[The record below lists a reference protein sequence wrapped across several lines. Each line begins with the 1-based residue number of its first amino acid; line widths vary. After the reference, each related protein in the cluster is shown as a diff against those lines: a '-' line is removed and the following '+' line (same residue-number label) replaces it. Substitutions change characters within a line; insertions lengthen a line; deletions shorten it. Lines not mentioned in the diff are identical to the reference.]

1 MSDINTD
8 IRFLKG
14 VGERRAAVL
23 SDMGIDTIGA
33 LLRFYPRAYEDYT
46 VITPISKAAAAGG
59 KVCIRAEIITEIKE
73 HFVRRNMTLYR
84 FNVAD
89 GSQSM
94 TVTLFNVPYLAA
106 KLKTGREYLFLGKV
120 NEKGFYAEMSSPEI
134 KEVGTAGIEPI
145 YRASKKM
152 SSSSL
157 KNLVKN
163 ALSVCSPDDPV
174 PQKILD
180 DNGLCDLSTAI
191 LNIHFPKSREALE
204 VARKRLVFEE
214 LFVLE
219 TGLMLLKKSHRK
231 LSPCV
236 IKNDYTAE
244 FASLLPF
251 ELTNAQKSAIKDA
264 VLDMRSGKSMNRLV
278 QGDVGSGKTAVAQ
291 ALMYTVVKNGMQ
303 AALMVP
309 TEILAEQHYNGLCR
323 LFENTDIKI
332 CLLTGSVPKSKKNAV
347 KQRLSAGVYDIAI
360 GTHALITEDTE
371 FLNLGLVIT
380 DEQHRFGVSQRTALT
395 EKGLYPHTLVMSA
408 TPIPGTVA
416 MVLYGDLDIS
426 TVNEYPKGRQGV
438 DTYLVGSALR
448 QRAYNYIKKHIE
460 EGRQGYIVC
469 PAVEGGDDPSQ
480 LSAEDY
486 YAGISEKE
494 FAAYNVGLLHGKMK
508 PKDKEKI
515 MRSFALGE
523 IDLLVCTTV
532 IEVGIDVPNAAIML
546 IENAERFG
554 LSQLHQLR
562 GRIGRGGYKSTC
574 ILISDSDGSDTKKRL
589 SIITHSSNGFEIAD
603 EDLKLRGPGDF
614 LGDRQHGLPPMR
626 IADISA
632 DAAALRIAGSAAE
645 ELVAND
651 PKLKK
656 PENAALKTEIS
667 DLYKR
672 LKNS

>member
-1 MSDINTD
+1 MLDINTD

-14 VGERRAAVL
+14 VGERRAAIL
-23 SDMGIDTIGA
+23 SDMGIDTFGA

-46 VITPISKAAAAGG
+46 VITPISRAVLSDG
-59 KVCIRAEIITEIKE
+59 KVCIKAEIITEIKE

-94 TVTLFNVPYLAA
+94 TVTLFNASYLASR
-106 KLKTGREYLFLGKV
+106 LKTGREYLFLGRVTK
-120 NEKGFYAEMSSPEI
+120 NGFFAEMSSPEI
-134 KEVGTAGIEPI
+134 KEVGSAGIEPI

-152 SSSSL
+152 SSASL
-157 KNLVKN
+157 KTLVKN
-163 ALSVCSPDDPV
+163 ALSVCFPDDPI

-180 DNGLCDLSTAI
+180 DNGLCDLHTAI
-191 LNIHFPKSREALE
+191 LNIHFPKSIESLEA
-204 VARKRLVFEE
+204 ARKRLVFEE
-214 LFVLE
+214 LFVLQ

-236 IKNDYTAE
+236 IENDYTDE

-251 ELTNAQKSAIKDA
+251 KLTNAQSLAIREA
-264 VLDMRSGKSMNRLV
+264 VTDMRSGRSMNRLV

-323 LFENTDIKI
+323 LLEGLPIKI
-332 CLLTGSVPKSKKNAV
+332 CLLTGSVPKSKKALV
-347 KQRLSAGVYDIAI
+347 KAELAAGNYDIAI

-371 FLNLGLVIT
+371 FLRLGLVIT
-380 DEQHRFGVSQRTALT
+380 DEQHRFGVAQRTALAK
-395 EKGLYPHTLVMSA
+395 KGSHPHTLVMSA

-438 DTYLVGSALR
+438 ETYLVSGALR
-448 QRAYNYIKKHIE
+448 QRAYNYIKKHIA

-469 PAVEGGDDPSQ
+469 PAVEGGEDPSV
-480 LSAEDY
+480 LSTEDY
-486 YAGISEKE
+486 YSDICENHFSE
-494 FAAYNVGLLHGKMK
+494 YRVGLLHGKMK
-508 PKDKEKI
+508 PKEKERV
-515 MRSFALGE
+515 MRSFADGE

-532 IEVGIDVPNAAIML
+532 VEVGIDVPNAAIML

-562 GRIGRGGYKSTC
+562 GRIGRGGFKSTC
-574 ILISDSDGSDTKKRL
+574 ILVSDAEGIETKKRL
-589 SIITHSSNGFEIAD
+589 SIITHCSNGFEIAD

-632 DAAALRIAGSAAE
+632 DSAALRIAAAAAE
-645 ELVAND
+645 KLVSND
-651 PKLKK
+651 PKLKS
-656 PENAALKTEIS
+656 PENAPLKAEIS
-667 DLYKR
+667 ELYKR
-672 LKNS
+672 LKNG